1 MRVAYQR
8 AKEKPG
14 STIKYVSLSAAS
26 GVIPLHL
33 LFHAQRPQ
41 KKMSMFSIAAKPSL
55 ILTPD
60 ILNPSRPAQVNIA
73 QLSPLISWGI
83 SVTEKHVF
91 LWRHSETIIT
101 LNNGPNQ
108 VLVRMTFF
116 RT

>member
-1 MRVAYQR
+1 MCLCQQHQELTPYISRFMPR
-8 AKEKPG
+8 DLRRKC
-14 STIKYVSLSAAS
+14 L
-26 GVIPLHL
+26 
-33 LFHAQRPQ
+33 
-41 KKMSMFSIAAKPSL
+41 FSIAAKPSL

-73 QLSPLISWGI
+73 QLSPLISWAI
-83 SVTEKHVF
+83 SVTETHVF

-108 VLVRMTFF
+108 VLLRVPFF